1 MLYWKLRTRVR
12 NISHRLAHLGHR
24 PPLPPKPAWS
34 ATAVPVTIKDIAEA
48 ANVSHTTV
56 SRALKGHGR
65 ISDATVQRI
74 RQLADEMGYTPSAVA
89 QSLVTQRT
97 RPIGVVVTTIAD
109 PFVVNVVSG
118 IEEAAQA
125 AGYSVFLSS
134 SHNDSERE
142 LAVVGTFHRRRVDAV
157 IVSASR
163 VGNFYAAHLQRF
175 QVPIVLINSQAESD
189 TLHSVASDDVQGA
202 TLAVNHLLQQG
213 HRRIAYIGSAARP
226 HSSLR
231 RRDGYQQAL
240 AAAGT
245 VPDPRWAVAPEAPGD
260 LEAGQRGLAGVLA
273 VEPTAVFTYNDM
285 TAVGVLLEA
294 RRRGIAVP
302 QQLSVVGFDDIE
314 LTRFLHP
321 PLTTVN
327 QPKQAMGRA
336 AVHMALALLNGQEA
350 HNQLLPC
357 SLVVR
362 DSTARPL
369 PVAALRV
376 AR

>member
-1 MLYWKLRTRVR
+1 
-12 NISHRLAHLGHR
+12 
-24 PPLPPKPAWS
+24 
-34 ATAVPVTIKDIAEA
+34 VPVTIKDIAEA

-74 RQLADEMGYTPSAVA
+74 RRLAEEMGYTPSAVA

-97 RPIGVVVTTIAD
+97 YTIGVVVTTIAD

-134 SHNDSERE
+134 SHNDPERE
-142 LAVVGTFHRRRVDAV
+142 LAVVGTFQRRRVDAV

-163 VGNFYAAHLQRF
+163 VGNLYAAHLQRF

-213 HRRIAYIGSAARP
+213 HRRIAYIGSATRP

-245 VPDPRWAVAPEAPGD
+245 VPDPRWAVAPEGPGD
-260 LEAGQRGLAGVLA
+260 LEVGQRGLAAVLA
-273 VEPTAVFTYNDM
+273 AEPTAIFTYNDM

-327 QPKQAMGRA
+327 QPKEAMGRA
-336 AVHMALALLNGQEA
+336 AVHMALDLLNGQEV
-350 HNQLLPC
+350 HNQLQPC

-369 PVAALRV
+369 PVAAQRV